1 MKKGLFIFLV
11 IALLAVF
18 VISCA
23 AKTVTTYTYA
33 DSQKDGYI
41 FAAPGAAPG
50 IRTTGA
56 MTTIPAPTTTFTQP
70 PSYDNSTSAGESLY
84 SPDDTD
90 RMIVRTGNMALVVVD
105 IPATITRIT
114 QIAGEHQGYVVSSQ
128 SWKEGQLLRG
138 TISIRVVASD
148 YDNVV
153 NELSNLAVEVTSQT
167 TSSQDVTEEY
177 IDLTAKLNN
186 LEATEQQLLK
196 VMSQA
201 LTVEDIL
208 AVQRELTNTRDS
220 IERTKA
226 RMQYLERTS
235 GTSLLNIQLEQ
246 AALKVDFNAHYVVVK
261 VGRNVPFNSE
271 VAGGFAP
278 YSYEWDLGDG
288 KTSIDANPIHQYKA
302 AGTYT
307 VTLKVTDDRHNT
319 DTRIRKDYI
328 TVQPGWSAGNIAGN
342 AWNGL
347 VIFGWGLVNIFIWLG
362 IFSPVWI
369 IGGGIG
375 YWIYRRRKKAG
386 R

>member
-1 MKKGLFIFLV
+1 MKKKLFLFLV
-11 IALLAVF
+11 IALLV
-18 VISCA
+18 VTVVSCA
-23 AKTVTTYTYA
+23 KSVSTYPA
-33 DSQKDGYI
+33 SQKDYFGG
-41 FAAPGAAPG
+41 AP
-50 IRTTGA
+50 TV
-56 MTTIPAPTTTFTQP
+56 MTTTTASPRVAPAPTVTVL
-70 PSYDNSTSAGESLY
+70 NESTGSAST
-84 SPDDTD
+84 PNDTD
-90 RMIVRTGNMALVVVD
+90 RMIVRTGNMAVVVAD
-105 IPATITRIT
+105 IPVTIDQITR
-114 QIAGEHQGYVVSSQ
+114 IAGEHQGYVVSSQ
-128 SWKEGQLLRG
+128 SWREGQLLRG

-148 YDNVV
+148 YDVV
-153 NELSNLAVEVTSQT
+153 VREVSQLAVEITSQT

-201 LTVEDIL
+201 QTVDDIL

-235 GTSLLNIQLEQ
+235 STSLLNIQLEQ
-246 AALKVDFNAHYVVVK
+246 SKLTVDFNALNVVVK
-261 VGRNVPFNSE
+261 VGQNVSFSGD

-278 YSYEWDLGDG
+278 YSYEWDFGDG
-288 KTSIDANPIHQYKA
+288 KTSIDTAPIHQYKTV
-302 AGTYT
+302 GTYT

-319 DTRIRKDYI
+319 DTKIRKDYI

-347 VIFGWGLVNIFIWLG
+347 VVFGRVLANIFIWLG

-369 IGGGIG
+369 IAGGIA
-375 YWIYRRRKKAG
+375 YWQYRRKKKAG